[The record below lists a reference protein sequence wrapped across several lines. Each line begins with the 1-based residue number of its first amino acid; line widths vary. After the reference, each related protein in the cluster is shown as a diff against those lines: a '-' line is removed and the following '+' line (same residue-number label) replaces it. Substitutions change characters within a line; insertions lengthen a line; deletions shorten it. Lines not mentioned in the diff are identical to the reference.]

1 MANSRQIAKE
11 DDRVTGSRSSALGS
25 AQRFKEFTQGAEL
38 IMKSKQ
44 SSQLTLQAP
53 GASGNATATSAQVLP
68 SAGGGS
74 KKLKVSQKFSQIVKI
89 PTNNN
94 KAIS

>member
-11 DDRVTGSRSSALGS
+11 EDRVAGSRSSALGS

-44 SSQLTLQAP
+44 SQLTLQAP

-74 KKLKVSQKFSQIVKI
+74 KKLKVSQKFSQIVEI

>member
-11 DDRVTGSRSSALGS
+11 EDRVAGSRSSALGS

-44 SSQLTLQAP
+44 SQLTLQAP

-89 PTNNN
+89 PMNNN

>member
-1 MANSRQIAKE
+1 MMANSRQIAKE
-11 DDRVTGSRSSALGS
+11 EDRVAGSRSSALGS

-44 SSQLTLQAP
+44 SQLTLQAP

-89 PTNNN
+89 PMNNN